1 MEVRSIIKNHQF
13 RFKKSLGQNF
23 ITDNSLLQAIVR
35 DAEITKEDTVV
46 EIGTGAGTLTR
57 ALAEQ
62 AKRVISF
69 DVDSDL
75 QPILQETLAGLDN
88 VEVIFRDV
96 LKMKDDEFR
105 EIVEGKFKVVANL
118 PYYITTPLIMRF
130 LESELPVETLTV
142 MVQKEV
148 ADRLTAKENTA
159 EYGSITVSIR
169 FRADVSITRIVGR
182 QLFHPQPNV
191 DSAVVNIKLR
201 EKYAVK
207 DKKLLLRLIKSGFA
221 MRRKTLVNNLS
232 MAFSISKDEAKE
244 TLQRCGFDERIRGEV
259 LSVEEY
265 ITLSE
270 NLAQI
275 LQEKQAK
282 EQE

>member
-62 AKRVISF
+62 AKKVISF

-75 QPILQETLAGLDN
+75 QPILQETLAGLEN
-88 VEVIFRDV
+88 VEVIFKDV
-96 LKMKDDEFR
+96 LKMKDEEFKS
-105 EIVEGKFKVVANL
+105 IVQGNFKLVANL

-130 LESELPVETLTV
+130 LESDLPVQTLTV

-159 EYGSITVSIR
+159 DYGAITVSIR

-191 DSAVVNIKLR
+191 DSAVVHIKLMDKYNIKH
-201 EKYAVK
+201 
-207 DKKLLLRLIKSGFA
+207 KKLLLRLIKSGFA

-232 MAFSISKDEAKE
+232 MAFSISKDQAKIV
-244 TLQRCGFDERIRGEV
+244 LQKCNFDERIRGEV
-259 LSVEEY
+259 LSVEDY
-265 ITLSE
+265 ISLSE
-270 NLAQI
+270 VMAEELENN
-275 LQEKQAK
+275 KQ
-282 EQE
+282 